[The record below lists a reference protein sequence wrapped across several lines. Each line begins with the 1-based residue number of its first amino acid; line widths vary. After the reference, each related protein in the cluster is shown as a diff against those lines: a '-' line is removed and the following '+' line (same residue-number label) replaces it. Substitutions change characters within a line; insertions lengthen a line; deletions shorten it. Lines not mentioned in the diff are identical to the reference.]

1 MNLYYRS
8 LLSYPEYIMA
18 DSFEENYPVKEYYE
32 RFDAQNTSFSQ
43 RRRKRGEDTFSYQ
56 NEAGKVE
63 RMLKGIPGFSLVD
76 YSFKDAAETYTGRG
90 MDAGYYS
97 WSSLGVAHKPDAI
110 PRWEVPPGEASKVV
124 TKAARFYGACGVGFC
139 GLDKRWIYS
148 HSSDGR
154 PIVFE
159 DVEEGYTT
167 DEKAVIP
174 DSQRWVVALL
184 VPMEFNENS
193 YAPTTIEATSNMGY
207 SRMHVL
213 AGAVAEFIRGLGW
226 HAIPCGNDTALSVP
240 IAIQAGLGHL
250 GRNGRLITWER
261 GPLVRICKVFTDL
274 PLAQSPPAPGGIIEY
289 CESCKKCARACPSRS
304 ITDGPRTYE
313 GPKESNNNGVLK
325 WYCDEDACLDYWH
338 EVGTG
343 CSICL
348 RSCSF
353 TKKKGLLHE
362 AVKWFIRNIPQL
374 NGLWVWIDDLF
385 GYGKMSDPSR
395 YWDIPYEPS

>member
-1 MNLYYRS
+1 
-8 LLSYPEYIMA
+8 MA

-148 HSSDGR
+148 HTSDGR

>member
-1 MNLYYRS
+1 
-8 LLSYPEYIMA
+8 MA
-18 DSFEENYPVKEYYE
+18 DRLEETYPVKEYYE

-56 NEAGKVE
+56 NEAGKIE

-76 YSFKDAAETYTGRG
+76 YSFKDAAETYTGHG
-90 MDAGYYS
+90 MDTGYYS
-97 WSSLGVAHKPDAI
+97 WSSLGVTHKPDAI

-139 GLDKRWIYS
+139 GIDRRWIYS
-148 HSSDGR
+148 HTSDGR

-167 DEKAVIP
+167 NEKAVIP
-174 DSQRWVVALL
+174 DSHRWVVALL
-184 VPMEFNENS
+184 VPMEFIENS
-193 YAPTTIEATSNMGY
+193 YAPTTIEVTSNMGY

-274 PLAQSPPAPGGIIEY
+274 PLEQSPPASGGIIEY
-289 CESCKKCARACPSRS
+289 CESCKKCASACPSKS

-313 GPKESNNNGVLK
+313 ELKDSNNNGVLK
-325 WYCDEDACLDYWH
+325 WYCDEDACLEYWH

-353 TKKKGLLHE
+353 TKKKGLIHE
-362 AVKWFIRNIPQL
+362 AVKWFIRNVPQL
-374 NGLWVWIDDLF
+374 NGLWVWTDDLL
-385 GYGKMSDPSR
+385 GYGKMSDTSR